1 MTKSA
6 EESHEEKKQVA
17 LDKPTAEF
25 SDGQKSQ
32 IKIMMLDLLWKFSLG
47 IIFILGGAL
56 MWFINDKTSSANE
69 EIQKIKAK
77 GEQTITEIKANSKKT
92 NRIVALISDFGSGA
106 YYVSNFKGRILKEHP
121 NANFIDISHEI
132 RPFDV
137 TEGAWVLANS
147 AKTLPDESIIWG
159 IVNPGAD
166 LRHNIFVV
174 TNKPRHY
181 LIGASENLFDN
192 VINNEGVLEAYK
204 PRFATDDDKF
214 GTKTFAEL
222 VNALLAGNSISQLKD
237 KRLIESE
244 EIKYTPL
251 LETIKEPVC
260 TETCI
265 TGNVCSI
272 DRWGNVLTNISLT
285 NLFQDAGSPLYDVTI
300 NGKTLSGLVYGMSY
314 SDGKGKPGVIM
325 HQDGWL
331 QIAIYMKPASN
342 YFDINLS
349 GCKVKITKT
358 Y

>member
-1 MTKSA
+1 MTTPS
-6 EESHEEKKQVA
+6 EDSQDEKKQNSEKAIV
-17 LDKPTAEF
+17 EF

-32 IKIMMLDLLWKFSLG
+32 IKILMLDLLWKFSIG
-47 IIFILGGAL
+47 IIFVLGGVFV
-56 MWFINDKTSSANE
+56 WYINYKTASATDEILKIKIKGEETISEIKTNSRKTS
-69 EIQKIKAK
+69 
-77 GEQTITEIKANSKKT
+77 
-92 NRIVALISDFGSGA
+92 RIVALISDFGSGA
-106 YYVSNFKGRILKEHP
+106 YYLSNFKGRILKEHP
-121 NANFIDISHEI
+121 NANLIDISHEI

-166 LRHNIFVV
+166 LRHSIFVV
-174 TNKPRHY
+174 TKKPRHY

-192 VINNEGVLEAYK
+192 VIKNEDILAAYK
-204 PRFATDDDKF
+204 PRFANDDDKF

-222 VNALLAGNSISQLKD
+222 VNALLAGDSISQLKE

-244 EIKYTPL
+244 ETKYTPY

-260 TETCI
+260 TETCV

-272 DRWGNVLTNISLT
+272 DRWGNVLTNISQSS
-285 NLFQDAGSPLYDVTI
+285 LFQDAGSPQYDVTI

-314 SDGKGKPGVIM
+314 SEGKGKPGVIM

-331 QIAIYMKPASN
+331 QIAIYMKAASN

-349 GCKVKITKT
+349 GSKVKITKKK
-358 Y
+358 